1 MSEIDITNQRCL
13 IDSMERHGSALEKKV
28 TELEAEVSA
37 LKEAARGATR
47 VCKRCNGTGYEGCDV
62 NGGYYCD
69 ACKGKGY

>member
-1 MSEIDITNQRCL
+1 MCKEDNLAGLQ
-13 IDSMERHGSALEKKV
+13 AKV
-28 TELEAEVSA
+28 TKLEAENAA
-37 LKEAARGATR
+37 LVEAARGATR